1 MRHTSFVSSHF
12 INTFNRQTFNRRE
25 VYLQSTTATFICPVR
40 SRSLVAHCCASSDT
54 PTTSDPP
61 SVTSNLDTK
70 NSKKLY
76 RPIDYPIHT
85 EAYLGSEPIRESLW
99 KYTYERT
106 QREEEADRNLEQLAQ
121 EFNVLKT
128 QVEDALRK
136 KASAFDPKEAFEE
149 ADAIFT
155 PMEEKRKD
163 PILASI
169 ERGCPPDDID
179 LGDYPYID
187 VPDIPE
193 NLELENLGWVGLK
206 ELGASPLPEMI
217 EDIQSRRSG
226 VVEKT
231 RSRRVDEPS
240 TFEDEEGDGEDIDLA
255 NTLSVPDFPQ
265 ESKVYVKEGL
275 GWRIGY
281 EPYSTGEQCATVGS
295 KEYLITMNREEFF
308 HFRRLLMSLD
318 HKLTDMTYH
327 SSELSDEEFSSS
339 HYVVEQSESTNG
351 MEDSRLFMET
361 HPIMDLESDVLRI
374 QAFGRPSWFSLRVF
388 LKRKRPV
395 ECSWDAEATQGLL
408 KAVHEVDH
416 VASLF

>member
-1 MRHTSFVSSHF
+1 MGSSSFVSVHLIKTSNQRP
-12 INTFNRQTFNRRE
+12 INRHRFYSLPPTTKTFNCNVKRTLSIRCCSSGDTS
-25 VYLQSTTATFICPVR
+25 QSTTTD
-40 SRSLVAHCCASSDT
+40 SQS
-54 PTTSDPP
+54 TTSGRDAQA
-61 SVTSNLDTK
+61 
-70 NSKKLY
+70 SKKLY
-76 RPIDYPIHT
+76 RVIDYPIHT
-85 EAYLGSEPIRESLW
+85 EAYLGSEHIRESLW

-106 QREEEADRNLEQLAQ
+106 QREEEADRNLEQLAEQ
-121 EFNVLKT
+121 FNSLKK
-128 QVEDALRK
+128 QVEDALREQGV
-136 KASAFDPKEAFEE
+136 DPKEAFQE

-155 PMEEKRKD
+155 PAEEMTKD
-163 PILASI
+163 PIEASI

-217 EDIQSRRSG
+217 EDIQARRSG
-226 VVEKT
+226 VVGDT
-231 RSRRVDEPS
+231 RSRVDETS
-240 TFEDEEGDGEDIDLA
+240 SLEEEGENGEDTDFASTSL
-255 NTLSVPDFPQ
+255 VPDFAQ
-265 ESKVYVKEGL
+265 ENKVYVKEGL

-281 EPYSTGEQCATVGS
+281 EPFSIGEQCATVGS
-295 KEYLITMNREEFF
+295 KDYLITMNREEFF

-327 SSELSDEEFSSS
+327 SSESSEAFSNS
-339 HYVVEQSESTNG
+339 HYVLDEHEKLKSTNG
-351 MEDSRLFMET
+351 MEDT
-361 HPIMDLESDVLRI
+361 HFVEPYPIMDLESDVLRI
-374 QAFGRPSWFSLRVF
+374 QAFGRPSWFSLRIF